1 MNFTSNRLTSLQMF
15 KLRAYFEKV
24 MEGGLGVLVSQGGQ
38 GGQCE
43 QGGLGALGGQ
53 SGLGELDEIGELG

>member
-38 GGQCE
+38 CE